1 MHPDTDPPLH
11 HPAHHRP
18 SRLTWPAALQGVA
31 ALLALNA
38 LLSFGPWWPT
48 PGIVLQARLAPEL
61 VGLWL
66 ALLWLAARQ
75 PLPGQRALRALS
87 VLVVVL
93 VLGRYADVTAPSL
106 FGRPINFYW
115 DLPQLPRFLWVS
127 AADQPVWLSVAAA
140 GAAVA
145 GGWLLF
151 AAVRLCL
158 STVLRTVAPWA
169 LRNFSAWVLS
179 FGAAL
184 LAAAHLAWVPGTGHW
199 VSNAVLPM
207 FAQQARLLWDA
218 NAPGRLAYDL
228 PGITAPEDALNTHG
242 TDVFATLARRDV
254 NIIFLESFGA
264 VLYDHPAARAATDPA
279 RQALQAA
286 LTASG
291 RHVVSGFFR
300 SPTIGGASDLA
311 HLSLLSGVDLTE
323 ARRHNLLLTTQ
334 RPTLLHLF
342 RQAGYQTHGVYH
354 AVSWPWPEH
363 AFYGFDR
370 YLDGPDLGYAGPPIT
385 FWKIPDQ
392 VALARYTQLF
402 PRTADSAPRV
412 LFFATISSH
421 FPFSPVPPYQPDW
434 QRVLTDAPF
443 DPADLQAVADHRVNW
458 LDMRTDYLGTI
469 NYVYQWL
476 SGHFALPEPRESVYV
491 LVGDHQPT
499 ANITGEGAPW
509 DVPVHII
516 SRDPA
521 LLARFKAQGFS
532 DGLWPNRTVL
542 GGLHHLTSL
551 LLEAFGPDAP
561 GPLVQQA
568 ARPQGPS

>member
-1 MHPDTDPPLH
+1 MDHPSTDIR
-11 HPAHHRP
+11 RP
-18 SRLTWPAALQGVA
+18 QPWPAVVKGVA
-31 ALLALNA
+31 ALLVLNA

-66 ALLWLAARQ
+66 LLLWLAWRQ
-75 PLPGQRALRALS
+75 SGLSQRRLGLLAAGVC
-87 VLVVVL
+87 VLI
-93 VLGRYADVTAPSL
+93 LGRYADVTAPSL
-106 FGRPINFYW
+106 FGRPINVYW

-127 AADQPVWLSVAAA
+127 AAEHPAWLSGAVLVVVVAAS
-140 GAAVA
+140 
-145 GGWLLF
+145 WLLF
-151 AAVRLCL
+151 ALVRACL
-158 STVLRTVAPWA
+158 NALLRSLVPWA
-169 LRNFSAWVLS
+169 RRSFSAWLLS

-184 LAAAHLAWVPGTGHW
+184 LVAAHLAWVPGTGRW

-207 FAQQARLLWDA
+207 FAQQISLLWDA
-218 NAPGRLAYDL
+218 HAPGRLAHAL
-228 PGITAPEDALNTHG
+228 PAITPTEDALGTHG
-242 TDVFATLARRDV
+242 AGVFSALAGRDV

-264 VLYDHPAARAATDPA
+264 VLYDQPQARAATDPA
-279 RQALQAA
+279 RRALQDA

-300 SPTIGGASDLA
+300 SPTVGGASDLA
-311 HLSLLSGVDLTE
+311 HLSLLSGVDLSD

-342 RQAGYQTHGVYH
+342 KQAGYETFGVYH

-363 AFYGFDR
+363 AFYGFDT
-370 YLDGPDLGYAGPPIT
+370 YVDGPALGYRGPPIT

-392 VALARYTQLF
+392 VALARYEQLF
-402 PRTADSAPRV
+402 PRTDSSPPRV

-434 QRVLTDAPF
+434 QRVLTDSPF
-443 DPADLQAVADHRVNW
+443 DAADLEAVAAHRVNW
-458 LDMRTDYLGTI
+458 LEMRSDYLATV

-476 SGHFALPEPRESVYV
+476 GGHFGLAEPRESITV

-499 ANITGEGAPW
+499 ANITGERAPW

-521 LLARFKAQGFS
+521 LLERFKAQGFS
-532 DGLWPNRTVL
+532 DGLWPDRKVL

-551 LLEAFGPDAP
+551 LLGGFGPDSAAPLVRRSPNRPAP
-561 GPLVQQA
+561 G
-568 ARPQGPS
+568 